1 MNDMKLIMENWRGYL
16 NEAPQADPT
25 VGEFLETW
33 GKQSPKSAKKIF
45 GKLAKVLVGVGTGL
59 ATGAAAGTAS
69 GGAAAGLGIA
79 AGAASG
85 KVAEQAVGQ
94 LFDWI
99 AGKGG
104 DEMAKFLAMMADQQ
118 VPDDQRKG
126 LAIYYDIDDPYEKLL
141 QGMDSELANKYQ
153 KALFGYFKEAFE
165 KMGSAPDPNAK
176 LSNYLKLTANE
187 YLKRFLFK
195 TSASGVGVRVQ
206 ANREG

>member
-1 MNDMKLIMENWRGYL
+1 MSEMKLIMESWRGYL

-45 GKLAKVLVGVGTGL
+45 GKLAKVLIGVGTGL
-59 ATGAAAGTAS
+59 ATGAATG
-69 GGAAAGLGIA
+69 GLGAAAGVA
-79 AGAASG
+79 AGTGAG

-104 DEMAKFLAMMADQQ
+104 DQMAKFLATMADQQ
-118 VPDDQRKG
+118 VPDDQRTG
-126 LAIYYDIDDPYEKLL
+126 LAIYYDIDDSYEKLL

-153 KALFGYFKEAFE
+153 KSLFAYFNRAFE
-165 KMGSAPDPNAK
+165 RMGTAEPSEK
-176 LSNYLKLTANE
+176 LSKYLSMTADE
-187 YLKRFLFK
+187 YLKKFLWK
-195 TSASGVGVRVQ
+195 TSWSGVGVQVK
-206 ANREG
+206 ANPS